1 MKKVLALV
9 LAVIMVCTM
18 AMAAGDNVNT
28 NNQTPVV
35 VISSGATATDPA
47 TIVLDPAKVTDFT
60 KTYVLA
66 VPSEYFDNVRGVLG
80 LNSSPKKNKELF
92 TVEGLKGAWDET
104 ETIYCVTIPVADKP
118 LDKVADFTIG
128 SFVIKANANNYVEF
142 IAKDGKLV
150 VNKVVVGGLVSEKA
164 GVTAKTLDAAYDIG
178 FTAATTFTGADG
190 WYYTENNA
198 LKADVTGLLSL
209 SVPAKT
215 YFKFTNNADSATPT
229 LKTKGNMQTSATIK
243 GATVTAGTL
252 TLTVPGN
259 KDTIIYGM
267 DKDGKLFAN
276 PTTLVV
282 TADENGIETG
292 AWTATGTS
300 IMNVATFAKT
310 EANVSGASTTPG
322 TTTNPGTGANDVVGV
337 AAALAVVALVSGA
350 AISLK
355 K

>member
-18 AMAAGDNVNT
+18 AMAADDNVNT
-28 NNQTPVV
+28 NTNTPVV
-35 VISSGATATDPA
+35 VIASGATATDPA

-66 VPSEYFDNVRGVLG
+66 VPAVYFDQARGVLG
-80 LNSSPKKNKELF
+80 LNSSSEKNKDLF
-92 TVEGLKGAWDET
+92 TVEGLKGTWDEAGT
-104 ETIYCVTIPVADKP
+104 TYCVTIPVADKP

-128 SFVIKANANNYVEF
+128 SFVIKVNANNYVEF
-142 IAKDGKLV
+142 VAKEGKLV
-150 VNKVVVGGLVSEKA
+150 VNKVVAGGLVSEKA
-164 GVTAKTLDAAYDIG
+164 GVTANTLDAAYDIG
-178 FTAATTFTGADG
+178 FTAATTFDANNNG
-190 WYYTENNA
+190 WYYTGDNA
-198 LKADVTGLLSL
+198 LKADITGLLSL

-215 YFKFTNNADSATPT
+215 YFKFTMNAASATPT
-229 LKTKGNMQTSATIK
+229 LKTKGNMQTSATIM

-259 KDTIIYGM
+259 KDTIIYGI
-267 DKDGKLFAN
+267 DKDGKLLAN

-300 IMNVATFAKT
+300 IVNVATFAKT
-310 EANVSGASTTPG
+310 EAGVANTTTG

>member
-18 AMAAGDNVNT
+18 AMAVDNVNK
-28 NNQTPVV
+28 NNQTPTV
-35 VISSGATATDPA
+35 VIASGATATDPA
-47 TIVLDPAKVTDFT
+47 TIELDPAKVTDFT
-60 KTYVLA
+60 KTYVLEVPA
-66 VPSEYFDNVRGVLG
+66 VYLEQARGVLG
-80 LNSSPKKNKELF
+80 LNSSSEKNKDLF
-92 TVEGLKGAWDET
+92 TVEGLKGAWDEGGT
-104 ETIYCVTIPVADKP
+104 TYYVTIPVADKP
-118 LDKVADFTIG
+118 LDKVADYTIG

-142 IAKDGKLV
+142 VAKEGKLV
-150 VNKVVVGGLVSEKA
+150 VNKVVAGGLVSDKS
-164 GVTAKTLDAAYDIG
+164 GVTANTLDAAYDIG
-178 FTAATTFTGADG
+178 FTADTTFNGTDG
-190 WYYTENNA
+190 WYYTGNTA

-215 YFKFTNNADSATPT
+215 YFKFTNNADSATPA

-310 EANVSGASTTPG
+310 EANVSGASTTTG